1 MPDHRGVAIRGCGGA
16 DHRVA
21 GLPQLDLCLAKGRVH
36 VGHALARVV
45 AKKARLE
52 PQRKLGVGRL
62 ECLVAGAVLLQSLC
76 GRPLPN
82 TEGGA
87 QVRSAGM
94 VG

>member
-1 MPDHRGVAIRGCGGA
+1 MRVHGRLLLGGCGGA

-21 GLPQLDLCLAKGRVH
+21 RLPQLDLCHAKGRVL

-45 AKKARLE
+45 ANKARLE

-62 ECLVAGAVLLQSLC
+62 ECPVGGAVLLQSLC
-76 GRPLPN
+76 RRPLPN

-87 QVRSAGM
+87 QVRSAEMAG
-94 VG
+94 